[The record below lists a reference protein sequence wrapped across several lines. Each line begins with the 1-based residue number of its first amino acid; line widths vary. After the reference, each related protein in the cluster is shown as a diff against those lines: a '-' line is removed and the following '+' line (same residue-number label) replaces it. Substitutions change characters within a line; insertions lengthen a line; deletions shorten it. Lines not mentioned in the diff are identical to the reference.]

1 MKIKSLALAVAMAA
15 TGGSAMAASC
25 TSTFSAGSLDAPDL
39 ALIGND
45 FHKANS
51 FHDCYNFSLTESSN
65 ALGATLEWDLFSGLD
80 IDLTGVTLTGTGI
93 GSALQ
98 GLTSSGLGIST
109 FSFSSLA
116 AGTYQLMV
124 SGVVSGRPNWLDS
137 GVGYSG
143 KLVTTPSHIAA
154 PVPEPKTY
162 ALLLLGLGAVAF
174 ATRRRMQG

>member
-1 MKIKSLALAVAMAA
+1 
-15 TGGSAMAASC
+15 
-25 TSTFSAGSLDAPDL
+25 
-39 ALIGND
+39 
-45 FHKANS
+45 
-51 FHDCYNFSLTESSN
+51 
-65 ALGATLEWDLFSGLD
+65 
-80 IDLTGVTLTGTGI
+80 
-93 GSALQ
+93 
-98 GLTSSGLGIST
+98 
-109 FSFSSLA
+109 
-116 AGTYQLMV
+116 MV